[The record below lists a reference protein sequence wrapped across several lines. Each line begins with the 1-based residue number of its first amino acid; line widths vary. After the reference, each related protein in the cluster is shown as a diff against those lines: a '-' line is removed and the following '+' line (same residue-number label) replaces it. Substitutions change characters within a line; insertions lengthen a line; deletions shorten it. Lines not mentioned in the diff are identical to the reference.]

1 MLLSF
6 LLADTHDPMDPP
18 ILNSPFG
25 SFENTRWYVCLKSAE
40 LKLSPMTMLPPV
52 MLHTDF
58 ISSSPVWSSAQLYR
72 SMACPLSAAR
82 LARPS

>member
-6 LLADTHDPMDPP
+6 LLADTHDPMDPLIFSSREHLTSTVALKP

-40 LKLSPMTMLPPV
+40 LKLSPMTMLPP
-52 MLHTDF
+52 DF

-72 SMACPLSAAR
+72 SMA
-82 LARPS
+82 